1 MSSSSGV
8 ITMVARCADS
18 VFYNGNIITFSP
30 VKKSAHAIAVE
41 AGRIVAVGS
50 DSEVRSSAPRGCV
63 KYDLGGRCVLP
74 GFIDCHTHFIQMGV
88 DSLSVDLSG
97 TTTLEEALSL
107 MRAAAEKTPD
117 DDWVVGTCW
126 GESKWTNGRFIS
138 RSDLDKCCPRHPA
151 VAHRICGHLSSV
163 NSLAIKSLG
172 LDSKT
177 PGVESDASGHLTGV
191 LKESAVSLARSATA
205 PTPSRQT
212 KGLMNAIKKAHSL
225 GVTSIHDN
233 ADSMDLETYLRAER
247 ANSLKVRVRV
257 NIPSQ
262 NLDSMLRLGLSSGLG
277 SDWLR
282 IGGLKIFCDGALGAR
297 TAALSEPFA
306 DDPGNKGMFV
316 HERRSLDEMASRAN
330 EHDVQLV
337 IHAIGDMG
345 IDTTISALE
354 SALASSPRR
363 DHRHRIEHLELPT
376 REHIKRISKLKIVA
390 SMQPNFVGEWGGVNG
405 MYVDRLGK
413 ERAMT
418 NNPFNEILKAGVRL
432 AFGSDC
438 MPFSPVYGIYSAVTA
453 PFETQ
458 KISAEQAVAAY
469 TRDAAF
475 AGFDER
481 IKGTLEEG
489 KLADFIVVSS
499 SPFGHPAE
507 LKSIRVLKTVVGGE
521 VVHERARSSRTV
533 ERESR

>member
-1 MSSSSGV
+1 
-8 ITMVARCADS
+8 MVARCADS
-18 VFYNGNIITFSP
+18 VFYNGNIITFSSA
-30 VKKSAHAIAVE
+30 KESAHAIAVE
-41 AGRIVAVGS
+41 AGKVVAVGS
-50 DSEVRSSAPRGCV
+50 DSEVRNSAPRGCV
-63 KYDLGGRCVLP
+63 KYDLGGRHVLP

-88 DSLSVDLSG
+88 DSLSVDLFNSP
-97 TTTLEEALSL
+97 TLEEALSL
-107 MRAAAEKTPD
+107 MRVAAEKTPD
-117 DDWVVGTCW
+117 GDWVVGTSW
-126 GESKWTNGRFIS
+126 RESKWANGRFIS
-138 RSDLDKCCPRHPA
+138 RSDLDKCCPNHPA

-205 PTPSRQT
+205 PTPQRQT

-233 ADSMDLETYLRAER
+233 ADSMDLETYLRAEQ
-247 ANSLKVRVRV
+247 AGSLKVRVRV

-262 NLDSMLRLGLSSGLG
+262 NLDSLLRLGLSSGLG

-306 DDPGNKGMFV
+306 DDPGNKGIFV
-316 HERRSLDEMASRAN
+316 HERKSLDEIISRAN
-330 EHDVQLV
+330 EHDVQVV
-337 IHAIGDMG
+337 IHAVGDMG

-354 SALASSPRR
+354 SALASFPRR

-376 REHIKRISKLKIVA
+376 RQHIKRMSKLRIIA
-390 SMQPNFVGEWGGVNG
+390 SMQPNFVGEWGGING
-405 MYVDRLGK
+405 MYAGRLGD
-413 ERAMT
+413 ERART

-432 AFGSDC
+432 VFGSDC
-438 MPFSPVYGIYSAVTA
+438 MPFSPVYGIYSAITA

-458 KISAEQAVAAY
+458 RISAEQAVAAY

-489 KLADFIVVSS
+489 KLADFIVVSC
-499 SPFGHPAE
+499 SPFGSPAE
-507 LKSIRVLKTVVGGE
+507 LSSLRVLRTVVGGE

-533 ERESR
+533 KGQSH